1 MLAIKSTPPTNT
13 LFSFCPL
20 SVVPSLPAADGSGR
34 TGRLRRAGRLRQDVA
49 PSLLRVLH
57 LQRAAGGHDLL
68 LEERQHVLR
77 PPLRRQRE
85 ATLRRLWWGEG
96 VIWAFCFFKLQS
108 KCCSDSRLRLCWCLL
123 SWCLCV
129 HSWSSVTSTPRP
141 RARTGIWS
149 TSAVLTVTSS
159 LLGRR
164 MSWRMKSPSASP
176 ATWRTTPWWETP
188 SVFLLGLIPLSY
200 ESQKHRNLGTENFKY
215 FHCSHILPLFRFKSF
230 QTRMINYPENP
241 LDLF

>member
-1 MLAIKSTPPTNT
+1 MLVITSKAITNT
-13 LFSFCPL
+13 LFSLCPL
-20 SVVPSLPAADGSGR
+20 PGVPPLPAADGSGR

-49 PSLLRVLH
+49 PGLLRVLH

-85 ATLRRLWWGEG
+85 AALRRLWWGQG
-96 VIWAFCFFKLQS
+96 VIWTFS
-108 KCCSDSRLRLCWCLL
+108 KWCSDSRLRLSWCLL
-123 SWCLCV
+123 SRCLCV

-149 TSAVLTVTSS
+149 TSAVLTVTAS

-164 MSWRMKSPSASP
+164 MSWRMTSLSASP

-188 SVFLLGLIPLSY
+188 SVSLLGPILLSY
-200 ESQKHRNLGTENFKY
+200 QSQKHRNVGTETFKDSY
-215 FHCSHILPLFRFKSF
+215 CKFPYCTTF
-230 QTRMINYPENP
+230 QI
-241 LDLF
+241 